1 VFLTGER
8 TRKLV
13 VGLGLMILAVLG
25 TAGTAAAQEP
35 QKVRILLGR
44 SAVLAVPDSIG
55 TVAIADDKIADVV
68 VATSRQLLLNA
79 KKIGTTSLV
88 VWSKGN
94 RYQQYEVVVHSGI
107 GFNQVVLNVK
117 VAEVNRSRLK
127 ELGFN
132 FFISALNSRRL
143 EGSGTLGFF
152 GGQVQNPR
160 LPLLEQDLG
169 DRVNMAFDF
178 VSLSGDRKLQGVV
191 RALEEDGTLR
201 TLASPNLVAVNGE
214 KAKFLAGG
222 EIPIP
227 VVQAGNNAS
236 VSVTFKE
243 FGVKLDFAPTV
254 IDSGIINLRVVP
266 EVSQPDFANA
276 VVISGFAIPAF
287 RTRRVDT
294 VVELRDGQSLVIGGL
309 TNTEVQ
315 KVRSGIPILSSI
327 PVLGALFR
335 NTFESIIENELVI
348 LVSPRII
355 RPLEASE
362 MPPLP
367 NPMEAKPVDEDEESE
382 QQ

>member
-1 VFLTGER
+1 MSLLPGAWM
-8 TRKLV
+8 KKCV
-13 VGLGLMILAVLG
+13 VNLGLVTLTALAL
-25 TAGTAAAQEP
+25 AGTASAQEP

-44 SAVLAVPDSIG
+44 SAVLSVADSIG

-94 RYQQYEVVVHSGI
+94 RYQSYEVVVHSGT

-117 VAEVNRSRLK
+117 VAEVNRQRLK
-127 ELGFN
+127 ELGFD

-143 EGSGTLGFF
+143 EGSGQIGFF
-152 GGQVQNPR
+152 GGQVQPPQM
-160 LPLLEQDLG
+160 PLLQDELTQG
-169 DRVNMAFDF
+169 AGIAFEH
-178 VSLSGDRKLQGVV
+178 VSMSGDRRIQGVI
-191 RALEEDGTLR
+191 RALESDGVLK

-214 KAKFLAGG
+214 KAKFLSGG
-222 EIPIP
+222 EVPIP
-227 VVQAGNNAS
+227 VVQGGGTGNQS
-236 VSVTFKE
+236 VSVLFKE

-266 EVSQPDFANA
+266 EVSQPDYSNA
-276 VVISGFAIPAF
+276 VVVSGFVVPAF

-315 KVRSGIPILSSI
+315 KVTTGIPLLSSI
-327 PVLGALFR
+327 PVLGSLFK
-335 NTFESIIENELVI
+335 NTRELILENELII

-362 MPPLP
+362 VPALP
-367 NPMEAKPVDEDEESE
+367 NPMEAK
-382 QQ
+382 

>member
-1 VFLTGER
+1 MVLLHGER
-8 TRKLV
+8 TGKLA
-13 VGLGLMILAVLG
+13 LGFALMAVLTVFGLAG
-25 TAGTAAAQEP
+25 TAGAQEP

-44 SAVLAVPDSIG
+44 SAVLSVPDSIG
-55 TVAIADDKIADVV
+55 TVSIADDRIADVV

-178 VSLSGDRKLQGVV
+178 VSLSGDRNIQGVV
-191 RALEEDGTLR
+191 RALEEDGTLK

-214 KAKFLAGG
+214 KAKFLSGG

-227 VVQAGNNAS
+227 VVQGGGGGNTS
-236 VSVTFKE
+236 VNVIFKE
-243 FGVKLDFAPTV
+243 FGVKLDFEPTV

-266 EVSQPDFANA
+266 EVSQPDFSNA
-276 VVISGFAIPAF
+276 VTISGFVIPTF

-315 KVRSGIPILSSI
+315 RVTSGIPLLSSI
-327 PVLGALFR
+327 PVLGALFK
-335 NTFESIIENELVI
+335 NTRESIVENELII

-362 MPPLP
+362 VPALP
-367 NPMEAKPVDEDEESE
+367 NPMEAKSE
-382 QQ
+382 

>member
-1 VFLTGER
+1 MSLLPEKWIRRVAL
-8 TRKLV
+8 
-13 VGLGLMILAVLG
+13 GLGLSALLVALG
-25 TAGTAAAQEP
+25 WAGTAAAQEP

-44 SAVLAVPDSIG
+44 SAVLSVPDSIG

-94 RYQQYEVVVHSGI
+94 RFQSYDVVVHSGT

-127 ELGFN
+127 ELGFD
-132 FFISALNSRRL
+132 FFVNALNSRRI
-143 EGSGTLGFF
+143 EGSGSLGFF
-152 GGQVQNPR
+152 GGQVKRPSM
-160 LPLLEQDLG
+160 PLLENPLG
-169 DRVNMAFDF
+169 EKVGIALDYVT
-178 VSLSGDRKLQGVV
+178 LSGDRRIQSVV
-191 RALEEDGTLR
+191 RALEADGTLK

-214 KAKFLAGG
+214 KASFLAGG

-227 VVQAGNNAS
+227 VIQGGSGTSSINII
-236 VSVTFKE
+236 FKE
-243 FGVKLDFAPTV
+243 YGVKLDFAPTV
-254 IDSGIINLRVVP
+254 IDSGIINLRVRP
-266 EVSQPDFANA
+266 EVSQPDYTNA
-276 VVISGFAIPAF
+276 VEISGFLIPGF

-315 KVRSGIPILSSI
+315 KKSSGIPFLSAI

-335 NTFESIIENELVI
+335 NSYESITENELVI

-362 MPPLP
+362 VPELP
-367 NPMEAKPVDEDEESE
+367 NPMEAKSEE
-382 QQ
+382 